1 MIMSDFK
8 EFPQVGRVLGV
19 DWGQR
24 RVGVAISDESREF
37 FFARPQ
43 IENKPWSRAAVAAV
57 ADMASEEKAVG
68 IVIGLPLRFDGSES
82 ETTAAVRLFAKDLA
96 SYIDLPIIFIDET
109 LQDLIASNASM
120 HVLKDYAISQGTQ
133 FLRDDV
139 IRLIKEGVT
148 SVDEARKILF
158 SVN

>member
-109 LQDLIASNASM
+109 LTSASAEEYLAGTSRVDMKKKLDSESAKIILENAVAM
-120 HVLKDYAISQGTQ
+120 
-133 FLRDDV
+133 
-139 IRLIKEGVT
+139 IRRVAG
-148 SVDEARKILF
+148 
-158 SVN
+158 

>member
-37 FFARPQ
+37 FWTRPQ

-96 SYIDLPIIFIDET
+96 NYIDLPIIFIDET
-109 LQDLIASNASM
+109 LTSASAEEYLAGANRGDMKKKLDSESAKIILENAVAM
-120 HVLKDYAISQGTQ
+120 
-133 FLRDDV
+133 
-139 IRLIKEGVT
+139 IKRA
-148 SVDEARKILF
+148 AR
-158 SVN
+158 